1 MRVLWIASRG
11 GLYKQNA
18 VTGTAGWV
26 GALQNVL
33 LETQKD
39 LKLAIVFPHDTDE
52 TPLVEG
58 NVTYYPVLNNYGKSS
73 IHKLWNRYFSDIDNH
88 HKMVVKIMVERI
100 REFSPDVIHLWG
112 IEEFYAEV
120 LAIIKD
126 IPIVVHI
133 QGIVS
138 ACLFSYY
145 PPGFSKEIVNRSS
158 SWVQRVIL
166 RGGSPMLR
174 TLFEKRANNEKRVA
188 MLVENWIGRT
198 DWDYTMSQ
206 ILSPG
211 SHYFH
216 CDEML
221 RDDFLGEKWK
231 YHYDGKTLRLQSN
244 ISEDLYKGFDV
255 VLNVA
260 RILKEVKVNIQWDI
274 YGWMP
279 NSPLLPI
286 LIKVTGI
293 KPEEVNVILHGR
305 VDAKI
310 LKQALL
316 QTDIYVHPSYIEN
329 SSNAIAEAMLLGV
342 PIIAQNV
349 GGNAS
354 MLKEDSGILVAPN
367 EPFIMASKIL
377 SLRNKNI
384 AKTYS
389 QRALQVAIER
399 QNRDKVVS
407 DLMSIYEV
415 LSQEKKDRL

>member
-1 MRVLWIASRG
+1 
-11 GLYKQNA
+11 
-18 VTGTAGWV
+18 
-26 GALQNVL
+26 
-33 LETQKD
+33 
-39 LKLAIVFPHDTDE
+39 
-52 TPLVEG
+52 
-58 NVTYYPVLNNYGKSS
+58 
-73 IHKLWNRYFSDIDNH
+73 
-88 HKMVVKIMVERI
+88 MVVKIMVERI

-120 LAIIKD
+120 LTIIKD

-260 RILKEVKVNIQWDI
+260 RILKDVKVNIQWDI

-305 VDAKI
+305 VDAK
-310 LKQALL
+310 
-316 QTDIYVHPSYIEN
+316 Y
-329 SSNAIAEAMLLGV
+329 
-342 PIIAQNV
+342 
-349 GGNAS
+349 
-354 MLKEDSGILVAPN
+354 
-367 EPFIMASKIL
+367 
-377 SLRNKNI
+377 
-384 AKTYS
+384 
-389 QRALQVAIER
+389 
-399 QNRDKVVS
+399 
-407 DLMSIYEV
+407 
-415 LSQEKKDRL
+415 

>member
-1 MRVLWIASRG
+1 M
-11 GLYKQNA
+11 
-18 VTGTAGWV
+18 
-26 GALQNVL
+26 
-33 LETQKD
+33 
-39 LKLAIVFPHDTDE
+39 
-52 TPLVEG
+52 
-58 NVTYYPVLNNYGKSS
+58 
-73 IHKLWNRYFSDIDNH
+73 
-88 HKMVVKIMVERI
+88 
-100 REFSPDVIHLWG
+100 
-112 IEEFYAEV
+112 
-120 LAIIKD
+120 
-126 IPIVVHI
+126 
-133 QGIVS
+133 
-138 ACLFSYY
+138 
-145 PPGFSKEIVNRSS
+145 
-158 SWVQRVIL
+158 QRVIL

-367 EPFIMASKIL
+367 EPFTMASKIL

-399 QNRDKVVS
+399 QNRDKVIS
-407 DLMSIYEV
+407 DLMGIYEV